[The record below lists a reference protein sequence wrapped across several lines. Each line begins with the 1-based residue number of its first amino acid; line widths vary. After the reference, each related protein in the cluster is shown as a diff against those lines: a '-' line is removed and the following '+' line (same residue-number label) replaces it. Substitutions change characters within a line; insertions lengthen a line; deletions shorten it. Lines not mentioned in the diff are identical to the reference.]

1 MSELSLINGSEA
13 VQADGLGSGALLE
26 PEEAW
31 AGMNEQA
38 RKRITTIVSG
48 KEKADV
54 VRTIAVSENAV
65 RDREI
70 VFGNPQGVE
79 ITRVQY
85 SGGKKESYLD
95 PAWSLLKHS
104 PHEVGNQSEE
114 HDQESRNPDQESG
127 G

>member
-1 MSELSLINGSEA
+1 MSELSSTNGSEA

-31 AGMNEQA
+31 AGMNEQG
-38 RKRITTIVSG
+38 RKRETTIISG

-54 VRTIAVSENAV
+54 VRPIAISENAL

-70 VFGNPQGVE
+70 
-79 ITRVQY
+79 Y
-85 SGGKKESYLD
+85 SATHKVSRLLACSTAVGKKQSYLD

-104 PHEVGNQSEE
+104 PHEVGDQSEE
-114 HDQESRNPDQESG
+114 DDQESRNPDQESG